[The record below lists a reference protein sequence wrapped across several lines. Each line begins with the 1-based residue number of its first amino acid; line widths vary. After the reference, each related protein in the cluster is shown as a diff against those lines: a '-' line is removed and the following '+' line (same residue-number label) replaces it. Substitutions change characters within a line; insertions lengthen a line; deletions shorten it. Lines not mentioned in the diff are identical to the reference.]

1 MAGTRFPAS
10 DSRKKIRINGR
21 RIVKRSEKKEFQ
33 EFKIYCNYGVLS
45 AEKRNVY
52 TYGAEAS
59 TAVCS
64 DEMLVRLPENA
75 WFSMMKTQMGRLAV
89 ETSWGS
95 KYDINEVLQGNEAPS
110 FYAVD
115 KNGEGHRVMLVS

>member
-1 MAGTRFPAS
+1 M
-10 DSRKKIRINGR
+10 
-21 RIVKRSEKKEFQ
+21 KRSEKKYGKSE

-45 AEKRNVY
+45 AEKRKVY

-64 DEMLVRLPENA
+64 DEMLVRLPENT
-75 WFSMMKTQMGRLAV
+75 WFNIFETQMGRLAV

-95 KYDINEVLQGNEAPS
+95 KYDINEVLQGDEAPS

-115 KNGEGHRVMLVS
+115 KNGEGHRVTLVS

>member
-1 MAGTRFPAS
+1 MKRLE
-10 DSRKKIRINGR
+10 RKE
-21 RIVKRSEKKEFQ
+21 SQ

-45 AEKRNVY
+45 AEKRKVY

-75 WFSMMKTQMGRLAV
+75 WFNIYETQIGKLAV

-95 KYDINEVLQGNEAPS
+95 KYDINEVLQGDETPS

-115 KNGEGHRVMLVS
+115 NSGEGHRVLLIS